1 MKLEEFD
8 YYLPKELIAQYPV
21 EPRDSSRMMV
31 IDRSTGSI
39 SHRIFR
45 EIVEIL
51 DENYLMVFNN
61 TKVLPARLY
70 GRIGEG
76 TKVEVLLVKK
86 IERDLWECLTKP
98 AKKFRLGKTITFND
112 NLHAIVKEIR
122 KEGKRIL
129 RFYPEGLLER
139 ELERI
144 GNIPLP
150 PYIKRKPNEWDRERY
165 QTIFAKVSGSIAAP
179 TAGLHFTKRVIEGL
193 RLKGIE
199 MVEVTLHVGPGT
211 FKPLKDGDV
220 EKQEIDPEYFEI
232 PETTGIKIGEAK
244 KNGKKILAVG
254 TTVVRTL
261 ESAFDEEGNLV
272 KSSGFTN
279 LFIYPGY
286 KFKIVDTLLTNFH
299 LPKSSLILLVAAFMG
314 IELTMKAYDIA
325 VKERYRF
332 YSYGDCM
339 LII

>member
-314 IELTMKAYDIA
+314 IELTMKAYEIA